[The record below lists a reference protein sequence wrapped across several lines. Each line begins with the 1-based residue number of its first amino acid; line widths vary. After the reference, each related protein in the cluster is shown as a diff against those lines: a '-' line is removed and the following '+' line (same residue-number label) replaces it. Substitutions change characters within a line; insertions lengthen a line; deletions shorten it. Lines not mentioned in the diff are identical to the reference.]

1 MKPLNISRRR
11 FLKGSLAA
19 GAAGLLPNL
28 MFSGSAEAAASANN
42 VVIVVHLDGGWD
54 GLNTIIPFT
63 DPAYAAARP
72 TLAIPAASVLPI
84 SGTLG
89 LHPALTGLKTLYDQG
104 KVAVVNGAGY
114 PNFNRSHFAAED
126 IYWTADPAST
136 PSSGWLGRGLDVI
149 NSGTVMT
156 GIYIGS
162 ATPLSMVGDTVS
174 VPAIPS
180 AASYV
185 FQSGG
190 NAADDAAV
198 LSAAVQIIDQP
209 VTGSTMIDGIL
220 TQNRA
225 LRDSIGQVQ
234 AAAAYQT
241 TVTYANDSFSRS
253 LRFAAQLIR
262 ANIGVRIISTDFGS
276 FDTHSG
282 QAARLTT
289 LLGNLSAGIASFQQD
304 ALTGGFANRV
314 AVVVFWSEF
323 GRRVA
328 ENASAGTDHGTSAP
342 IIVVGEGVRGGV
354 IGNYPSLTNLTSGDL
369 LMGVD
374 FRSVY
379 ASVLSDW
386 LAVNDSQVLGGS
398 WPKLPIFL

>member
-1 MKPLNISRRR
+1 MKTINISRRR

-19 GAAGLLPNL
+19 AGAGLLPNL
-28 MFSGSAEAAASANN
+28 MFSGSAEAAGSANN
-42 VVIVVHLDGGWD
+42 VVIVVHLDGGCD
-54 GLNTIIPFT
+54 GINTVIPFT

-89 LHPALTGLKTLYDQG
+89 LHPALTGLKTLFDQG
-104 KVAVVNGAGY
+104 KVAIVNGAGY

-126 IYWTADPAST
+126 IYWTADPASA
-136 PSSGWLGRGLDVI
+136 PSTGWLGRSLDVI

-180 AASYV
+180 ASSYT

-190 NAADDAAV
+190 NAADDTAV
-198 LSAAVQIIDQP
+198 FSAAAQVLAQP
-209 VTGSTMIDGIL
+209 PSGVAMVDGVL
-220 TQNRA
+220 TADRA
-225 LRDSIGQVQ
+225 LSDSIGQVQ
-234 AAAAYQT
+234 AAATYQT
-241 TVTYANDSFSRS
+241 AVSYANDNFSRS
-253 LRFAAQLIR
+253 MKFAAQLIH

-289 LLGNLSAGIASFQQD
+289 LLGNLSAGIGSFQQD
-304 ALTGGFANRV
+304 ALAGGFANRV
-314 AVVVFWSEF
+314 AVVFWSEF

-328 ENASAGTDHGTSAP
+328 ENASAGTDHGTALP
-342 IIVVGEGVRGGV
+342 IIVVGEGVKGGV

-386 LAVNDSQVLGGS
+386 LAVNDSQVLGAS
-398 WPKLPIFL
+398 WTKLPIFL

>member
-1 MKPLNISRRR
+1 MKPLNVSRRR

-19 GAAGLLPNL
+19 SAAGLFPNL
-28 MFSGSAEAAASANN
+28 IFSGSAEAAGSTNN
-42 VVIVVHLDGGWD
+42 TVIVVHLDGGWD
-54 GLNTIIPFT
+54 GLNIIVPFT

-72 TLAIPAASVLPI
+72 TLAIAAASVLPMTA
-84 SGTLG
+84 TLG
-89 LHPALTGLKTLYDQG
+89 MHPALTGLKTLFDQG
-104 KVAVVNGAGY
+104 KVAVVNGVGY
-114 PNFNRSHFAAED
+114 PSFNRSHFAAED
-126 IYWTADPAST
+126 IYWTADPASA
-136 PSSGWLGRGLDVI
+136 PSTGWLGRSLDVI

-156 GIYIGS
+156 GVYIGS

-174 VPAIPS
+174 VPAVPS
-180 AASYV
+180 ATSYT

-198 LSAAVQIIDQP
+198 LSAAGQIVDQP
-209 VTGSTMIDGIL
+209 ASGVAMIDGVL
-220 TQNRA
+220 MQDRA

-234 AAAAYQT
+234 AAATYQT
-241 TVTYANDSFSRS
+241 SVPYANDTFSRS
-253 LRFAAQLIR
+253 MKFAAQLIH

-289 LLGNLSAGIASFQQD
+289 LLGNLSAGISSFQQD
-304 ALTGGFANRV
+304 AQAGGFANRV
-314 AVVVFWSEF
+314 SVVFWSEF

-328 ENASAGTDHGTSAP
+328 ENSSGGFDHGTSAP
-342 IIVVGEGVRGGV
+342 IVVVGEGVRGGV

-369 LMGVD
+369 LMSVD

-398 WPKLPIFL
+398 WTKLPIFL

>member
-1 MKPLNISRRR
+1 MKPFNISRRR

-28 MFSGSAEAAASANN
+28 IFSGSAEAAASAVN

-54 GLNTIIPFT
+54 GLNTVVPFA

-72 TLAIPAASVLPI
+72 TLAIPGEDVLPI
-84 SGTLG
+84 TGTLG
-89 LHPALTGLKTLYDQG
+89 FHPALTGLKTLYDQG
-104 KVAVVNGAGY
+104 KVAVVNGVGY

-126 IYWTADPAST
+126 IYWTADPASA
-136 PSSGWLGRGLDVI
+136 PSTGWLGRGLDVM
-149 NSGTVMT
+149 NTGNVMS

-162 ATPLSMVGDTVS
+162 ATPLSMVADTVS

-180 AASYV
+180 ATSYT

-209 VTGSTMIDGIL
+209 VTGITMIDGIL
-220 TQNRA
+220 AQDRA
-225 LRDSIGQVQ
+225 LRDSIGQVA

-241 TVTYANDSFSRS
+241 GVTYANDSFSRS
-253 LRFAAQLIR
+253 MKFAAQLIH

-282 QAARLTT
+282 QPARLNT

-304 ALTGGFANRV
+304 ALAGGFANRV
-314 AVVVFWSEF
+314 AVMFWSEF
-323 GRRVA
+323 GRRVV

-342 IIVVGEGVRGGV
+342 IIVVGEGVKGGV
-354 IGNYPSLTNLTSGDL
+354 IGAYPSLTDLTSGDL
-369 LMGVD
+369 KMGID

-386 LAVNDSQVLGGS
+386 LAVNDSQVLGAS
-398 WPKLPIFL
+398 WTKQPIFL

>member
-1 MKPLNISRRR
+1 MKTFNVSRRR

-19 GAAGLLPNL
+19 AGAGLLPNAL
-28 MFSGSAEAAASANN
+28 FSASAEAAGSANN
-42 VVIVVHLDGGWD
+42 TVIVVHLDGGWD
-54 GLNTIIPFT
+54 GLNTVVPFT

-72 TLAIPAASVLPI
+72 TLAIPAGSVLPI
-84 SGTLG
+84 TGTLG
-89 LHPALTGLKTLYDQG
+89 LHPALTGLKTLFDQG
-104 KVAVVNGAGY
+104 KVAIVNGAGY

-126 IYWTADPAST
+126 IYWTADPASA
-136 PSSGWLGRGLDVI
+136 PSTGWLGRSLDVI

-180 AASYV
+180 ASGYT
-185 FQSGG
+185 FQAGG

-198 LSAAVQIIDQP
+198 LSAAAQIITQP
-209 VTGSTMIDGIL
+209 PSGLSMLDGVL
-220 TQNRA
+220 TADRA
-225 LRDSIGQVQ
+225 LSDSIGQVQ
-234 AAAAYQT
+234 AAATYQT
-241 TVTYANDSFSRS
+241 SVVYANDTFSRS
-253 LRFAAQLIR
+253 MKFAAQLIR

-282 QAARLTT
+282 QDARLTT
-289 LLGNLSAGIASFQQD
+289 LLGSLSAGITSFQQD
-304 ALTGGFANRV
+304 AQVGGFANRV
-314 AVVVFWSEF
+314 AVVFWSEF

-342 IIVVGEGVRGGV
+342 IVVVGEGVKGGV
-354 IGNYPSLTNLTSGDL
+354 IGSYPSLTNLTGGDL

-386 LAVNDSQVLGGS
+386 LAVNDSQVLGTS
-398 WPKLPIFL
+398 WSKLPIFL

>member
-28 MFSGSAEAAASANN
+28 IFSGSAEAAGSANN
-42 VVIVVHLDGGWD
+42 TVIVVHLDGGWD
-54 GLNTIIPFT
+54 GLNTVVPFT
-63 DPAYAAARP
+63 DPTYAAARP
-72 TLAIPAASVLPI
+72 TLAIAAASVLPI
-84 SGTLG
+84 NGTLG

-126 IYWTADPAST
+126 IYWTADPASA
-136 PSSGWLGRGLDVI
+136 PSSGWLGRSLDVI

-162 ATPLSMVGDTVS
+162 ATPLSMLGDTVL

-180 AASYV
+180 ATSYV

-190 NAADDAAV
+190 NVADDAAV

-209 VTGSTMIDGIL
+209 ATGLTMIDGIL
-220 TQNRA
+220 TQDRA

-234 AAAAYQT
+234 AAAAAYQT
-241 TVTYANDSFSRS
+241 TVTYANDSFSGS
-253 LRFAAQLIR
+253 MKFAAQLIR

-282 QAARLTT
+282 QAARMNT

-304 ALTGGFANRV
+304 AQVGGFANRV
-314 AVVVFWSEF
+314 AVVFWSEF

-342 IIVVGEGVRGGV
+342 IVVVGEGVKGGV

-386 LAVNDSQVLGGS
+386 LAVDDNQVLGAN
-398 WPKLPIFL
+398 WTKLPIFL